1 MLGVGSETVIATAF
15 AIDAYA
21 ERRPAFVLAFA
32 WVAQFSHLFANA
44 VIFRFVFVLVA
55 SLLAFAIYEF
65 FVRLALQIA
74 EAVFIDVRR
83 TTLASLHISQRCIG
97 ADERL
102 LAFGRA

>member
-1 MLGVGSETVIATAF
+1 VLGIGGETVVATAF

-32 WVAQFSHLFANA
+32 RVAQFSNLFANA
-44 VIFRFVFVLVA
+44 IIFRFVFVLVA
-55 SLLAFAIYEF
+55 SLLAFAVDEF
-65 FVRLALQIA
+65 FIRFALQIA
-74 EAVFIDVRR
+74 EAIFINVRR